1 MQPSATKNTYI
12 HGQKSI
18 LSNFLPLLVFLS
30 FIWLNLYTSVA
41 SVTEIALL
49 QGDSYLVFGIILRG
63 VLDYLVFEFLFY
75 IYRFLIGFSIYS
87 FMIPKNVMKDKFR
100 LWYLIRNLILGF
112 LFNLRFFFPYI
123 SYYLSIF
130 ELSFNFLFIFGLY
143 FHLEKSYV
151 EPLVG
156 QFVFKTLAFPVIIY
170 EICKVV
176 ALMVGVL

>member
-1 MQPSATKNTYI
+1 MQNTANNIYI
-12 HGQKSI
+12 HGKKSV
-18 LSNFLPLLVFLS
+18 LSSILPLLVFLS

-49 QGDSYLVFGIILRG
+49 QGDTYLVFGIILKG
-63 VLDYLVFEFLFY
+63 VLDYFIFEILFY

-100 LWYLIRNLILGF
+100 LWYLIQNVILGF
-112 LFNLRFFFPYI
+112 LYNLRFFFPYFTV
-123 SYYLSIF
+123 YLCIF
-130 ELSFNFLFIFGLY
+130 ELCFNFLFIFGLY

-170 EICKVV
+170 EIYRVV
-176 ALMVGVL
+176 LLMVGVL